1 MVTLIWGVWSL
12 GGGRAGGDTVDS
24 DSRPL
29 DVRSSRR
36 KGGGRS
42 ELKFAVYNR
51 TDMRCGELEGVGH
64 CIRSPCDHQIALCCP
79 PHGGQRYLGW
89 GDLTE
94 SQVDGITSNI
104 QPRSVLACNSEVR

>member
-1 MVTLIWGVWSL
+1 VTLIWGAWSP
-12 GGGRAGGDTVDS
+12 GGGRTGGDAVDS

-51 TDMRCGELEGVGH
+51 TDMRCGELEGVGR
-64 CIRSPCDHQIALCCP
+64 CIRSPCDLSPQIFQALTGRKRFYSLSLHLFASP
-79 PHGGQRYLGW
+79 VLQLNW
-89 GDLTE
+89 GHLW
-94 SQVDGITSNI
+94 
-104 QPRSVLACNSEVR
+104 LA